1 MIKGYQIG
9 MDTRLMKRNAKR
21 GAKGIGK
28 TQITLDKVK
37 PGTVTLITG
46 LEIPLELWLTR
57 NKLRK

>member
-21 GAKGIGK
+21 GAKAIGK
-28 TQITLDKVK
+28 TQITLDKAK
-37 PGTVTLITG
+37 PGSVTLITG
-46 LEIPLELWLTR
+46 LEIPLELWIQR